1 MVGFALKTERLSLRP
16 LTAEDVFA
24 FVRYRRNPK
33 VAKYQSW
40 DVGYSEDDGI
50 RLIEAQAGIDL
61 PAEGEWLQLAIHELK
76 TNLLVGDVA
85 LHSLDAKKA
94 SFELGF
100 TLAPEFQG
108 KGFGREAVGR
118 VIEYLVD
125 EVGATRLEASTD
137 RRNIQASKLLIALGF
152 EIQPERSWEEDFK
165 GEKVTVD
172 VYQASYPR
180 LK

>member
-1 MVGFALKTERLSLRP
+1 MVRFTLKTERLSLRP
-16 LTAEDVFA
+16 LAAEDVLA
-24 FVRYRRNPK
+24 FVRYRQSPE

-40 DVGYSEDDGI
+40 DVGYSAEEGMK
-50 RLIEAQAGIDL
+50 LVEAQTGIDL

-76 TNLLVGDVA
+76 TNFLVGDVA
-85 LHSLDAKKA
+85 LHSLDAKNT

-118 VIEYLVD
+118 VVEYLVD
-125 EVGATRLEASTD
+125 EVGATSLEASTD

-165 GEKVTVD
+165 GERVTVD
-172 VYQASYPR
+172 VYEASYPR

>member
-1 MVGFALKTERLSLRP
+1 MVRFTLKTERLSLRP
-16 LTAEDVFA
+16 LAAEDVLA
-24 FVRYRRNPK
+24 FVRYRQSPE

-40 DVGYSEDDGI
+40 DVGYSAEEGMK
-50 RLIEAQAGIDL
+50 LVEAQAGIDL

-76 TNLLVGDVA
+76 TNFLVGDVA
-85 LHSLDAKKA
+85 LHSLDAKNT

-108 KGFGREAVGR
+108 KGFGREAVGS
-118 VIEYLVD
+118 VI
-125 EVGATRLEASTD
+125 AD

-165 GEKVTVD
+165 GERVTVD
-172 VYQASYPR
+172 VYEASYPR

>member
-1 MVGFALKTERLSLRP
+1 MRFPLKTERLSLRP
-16 LTAEDVFA
+16 LAAEDALA
-24 FVRYRRNPK
+24 FVRYRQNPE

-40 DVGYSEDDGI
+40 EVSYSAEEGMK
-50 RLIEAQAGIDL
+50 LVEAQAGIDL

-76 TNLLVGDVA
+76 TNFLVGDVA
-85 LHSLDAKKA
+85 LHSLDATNA

-118 VIEYLVD
+118 VVEYLVD
-125 EVGATRLEASTD
+125 EVGATSLEASTD

-152 EIQPERSWEEDFK
+152 EIQPARSLEEDFK
-165 GEKVTVD
+165 GERVTVD
-172 VYQASYPR
+172 VYEASYPR

>member
-1 MVGFALKTERLSLRP
+1 MVRFPLETKRLSIRP
-16 LTAEDVFA
+16 LTAEDVLA
-24 FVRYRRNPK
+24 FVRYRQSPE

-40 DVGYSEDDGI
+40 DVGYSVEEGM
-50 RLIEAQAGIDL
+50 RLVAAQAGIDL

-85 LHSLDAKKA
+85 LHALDATNT
-94 SFELGF
+94 SVELGF

-118 VIEYLVD
+118 VVQYLVD
-125 EVGATRLEASTD
+125 EVGATSLEASTD
-137 RRNIQASKLLIALGF
+137 RRNIQASKLLIALGL
-152 EIQPERSWEEDFK
+152 EMQPERSWEEDFK
-165 GEKVTVD
+165 GERVTVD